1 MKYDREREND
11 KYNRVY
17 RRIEAMYH
25 KGFSND
31 EIIKQ
36 FPYLAKFEVL
46 DIIQKID
53 ALERIKKGDK

>member
-1 MKYDREREND
+1 MRYERENERS
-11 KYNRVY
+11 KYDRVY

-25 KGFSND
+25 KGLSND
-31 EIIKQ
+31 EIIRQ
-36 FPYLAKFEVL
+36 FPHLAKFEIL

>member
-1 MKYDREREND
+1 MRYEREHEQD

-17 RRIEAMYH
+17 KRIEAMYH
-25 KGFSND
+25 KGFSNE
-31 EIIKQ
+31 EICKQ

-53 ALERIKKGDK
+53 ALKRIKKGDR